1 MKLWHRKK
9 MLQMQIVYLL
19 KYSMKKDIFS
29 IDHTFHWLTW
39 TLGIFLWLFCIA
51 NIYLET
57 HAEDLLEQA
66 FSTAKSQET
75 VIDLW
80 STTNAVG
87 NEFLKQS
94 VGLQG
99 NLWQWCLL
107 NGNMLNAKD
116 LKTQKDSIWS
126 SLSDTDFCQQVLWWD
141 WNVPAVTAQA
151 PLIVRIAKRML
162 RLTIVLSITMVLY
175 NGVMYIVE
183 SAKGGEVKTATK
195 NLGLIVWGILVAL
208 LSLWIINLISS
219 ITISTLTTSDW
230 GSTSSCSINWSVLA
244 GDNLKKYICENS
256 TFGTTYTWTWY
267 PDRTWNRCKRNSDY
281 TAITD
286 TEMISKCIELGGT
299 YQN

>member
-1 MKLWHRKK
+1 MRK
-9 MLQMQIVYLL
+9 
-19 KYSMKKDIFS
+19 SFFH
-29 IDHTFHWLTW
+29 IDRTFHILSW

-87 NEFLKQS
+87 NEFLKES
-94 VGLQG
+94 VGLQW
-99 NLWQWCLL
+99 NLGQGCLL
-107 NGNMLNAKD
+107 DGNMMNTND
-116 LKTQKDSIWS
+116 LEAQKQSIWS
-126 SLSDTDFCQQVLWWD
+126 SLDNPDFCQQVLWGD
-141 WNVPAVTAQA
+141 RNVPATTTQA
-151 PLIVRIAKRML
+151 PLIVRIAKWLL

-195 NLGLIVWGILVAL
+195 NLGLVVWGILVAL

-219 ITISTLTTSDW
+219 ITIST
-230 GSTSSCSINWSVLA
+230 I
-244 GDNLKKYICENS
+244 K
-256 TFGTTYTWTWY
+256 
-267 PDRTWNRCKRNSDY
+267 
-281 TAITD
+281 
-286 TEMISKCIELGGT
+286 
-299 YQN
+299 

>member
-1 MKLWHRKK
+1 
-9 MLQMQIVYLL
+9 
-19 KYSMKKDIFS
+19 MKKSFFH
-29 IDHTFHWLTW
+29 IDRTFHLLSW

-80 STTNAVG
+80 NTTNAVG
-87 NEFLKQS
+87 SEFLKES
-94 VGLQG
+94 VGLQW

-107 NGNMLNAKD
+107 NGNMMNSND
-116 LKTQKDSIWS
+116 LQTQKDSIWS
-126 SLSDTDFCQQVLWWD
+126 TLSDTDFCQQVLWGD
-141 WNVPAVTAQA
+141 RNVPAVTTQA
-151 PLIVRIAKRML
+151 PLIVRIAKWLL

-219 ITISTLTTSDW
+219 ITIST
-230 GSTSSCSINWSVLA
+230 I
-244 GDNLKKYICENS
+244 K
-256 TFGTTYTWTWY
+256 
-267 PDRTWNRCKRNSDY
+267 
-281 TAITD
+281 
-286 TEMISKCIELGGT
+286 
-299 YQN
+299 

>member
-1 MKLWHRKK
+1 
-9 MLQMQIVYLL
+9 
-19 KYSMKKDIFS
+19 MKKSFFH
-29 IDHTFHWLTW
+29 IDRTFHMLSWA
-39 TLGIFLWLFCIA
+39 LGIFLWLFCIA

-87 NEFLKQS
+87 NEFLKES
-94 VGLQG
+94 VGLQW
-99 NLWQWCLL
+99 NFWQGCLL
-107 NGNMLNAKD
+107 DGNMMNSND
-116 LKTQKDSIWS
+116 LQAQKDSIWS
-126 SLSDTDFCQQVLWWD
+126 SLSDTDFCQQVLWGD
-141 WNVPAVTAQA
+141 WNVPAVTTQA
-151 PLIVRIAKRML
+151 PLIVRIAKWML

-219 ITISTLTTSDW
+219 ITIST
-230 GSTSSCSINWSVLA
+230 I
-244 GDNLKKYICENS
+244 K
-256 TFGTTYTWTWY
+256 
-267 PDRTWNRCKRNSDY
+267 
-281 TAITD
+281 
-286 TEMISKCIELGGT
+286 
-299 YQN
+299 